1 MSSTHHSH
9 LNKVTLG
16 GLIVT
21 LGIIYGD
28 IGTSPL
34 YVMKAIV
41 GKQAIDHDVVLGAIS
56 CIFWT
61 LTLQTTF
68 KYVILTLR
76 ADNKG
81 EGGIF
86 SLYTLVKKLKRKWLI
101 VPAIIGGSA
110 LLADG
115 IITPPISVSS
125 AIEGLKTYN
134 PELNTIPIVIGI
146 LFVLFFIQRFGT
158 KFIGKFFGP
167 MMLLWFGMLGIL
179 GMVHLIGN
187 IEILKA
193 FNPYYAIHLL
203 QIHHEGFYVLGYV
216 FLCTTGAEALY
227 SDLGHCGIKNI
238 RISWIFVK
246 AMLVLN
252 YFGQGAYLISHQ
264 GSTLTDL
271 SGNASNPGNPFYLV
285 MPEWFLPF
293 GIAIAT
299 AAAVIASQALI
310 SGSFTLISEAMR
322 LNFWP
327 KVRVKYPTELK
338 GQLYI
343 PSINWLLFIGCVFI
357 VLHFEESGNMEA
369 AYGLAIVLCMIM
381 TTILLGFFMVL
392 KRYNPIFI
400 VLVLLTYLSI
410 EISFFMANIE
420 KFSHGGYVSVFI
432 AGFLAFVMVIW
443 FTAKKIRKD
452 YTEFVKLDNFK
463 TVISELSNDL
473 SIPKYATHLVYMTNA
488 SHGDEI
494 ESKIVYSIL
503 QKRPK
508 RADIYW
514 FVHVNVTDEPY
525 EMKYRVREVVKD
537 DIIRVDFYLG
547 FRVAPRINLL
557 FKKVVQDMV
566 KNGEVDITSRYESL
580 NRNNVIGDFK
590 FVLIEK
596 FLSYDNDFPWYER
609 IILDLYYLLKKISLS
624 EEAAFGL
631 DSSSVKVE
639 QYPIVIHPPD
649 EINLHRINERKS
661 NH

>member
-1 MSSTHHSH
+1 MSSTHSSNH

-41 GKQAIDHDVVLGAIS
+41 GKQAIDPDVVLGAIS

-61 LTLQTTF
+61 LTIQTTF

-86 SLYTLVKKLKRKWLI
+86 SLYTLVKKLKKRWLI
-101 VPAIIGGSA
+101 VPAILGGSA

-125 AIEGLKTYN
+125 AIEGLRTYN

-158 KFIGKFFGP
+158 KLVGKFFGP
-167 MMLLWFGMLGIL
+167 LMLLWFGMLGTL
-179 GMVHLIGN
+179 GVIHLLGN
-187 IEILKA
+187 VSVLKA
-193 FNPYYAIHLL
+193 LNPYYAFHLL
-203 QIHHEGFYVLGYV
+203 KIHHEGFYVLGYV

-246 AMLVLN
+246 SMLVLN
-252 YFGQGAYLISHQ
+252 YFGQGAYLISNT
-264 GSTLTDL
+264 GSTLVEL
-271 SGNASNPGNPFYLV
+271 SGNANNPGNPFYLV
-285 MPEWFLPF
+285 MPDWFLPF

-299 AAAVIASQALI
+299 MAAVIASQALI

-322 LNFWP
+322 LNLWP
-327 KVRVKYPTELK
+327 KVRIKYPTELK

-357 VLHFEESGNMEA
+357 VVHFEESGNMEA
-369 AYGLAIVLCMIM
+369 AYGLAIVMCMIM

-400 VLVLLTYLSI
+400 VLVIALYLTI
-410 EISFFMANIE
+410 EISFFLANIE
-420 KFSHGGYVSVFI
+420 KFPHGGYVSVFI
-432 AGFLAFVMVIW
+432 AGLLAFIMIAW

-452 YTEFVKLDNFK
+452 YTEFVKIDKFK
-463 TVISELSNDL
+463 NVISELSNDL

-488 SHGDEI
+488 SHGDEV
-494 ESKIVYSIL
+494 ESKIIYSIL

-514 FVHVNVTDEPY
+514 LIHVNVVDEPY
-525 EMKYRVREVVKD
+525 EMEYRVREIVKD

-580 NRNNVIGDFK
+580 NRNNVLGDFK

-596 FLSYDNDFPWYER
+596 FMSYDNDFPWYQR
-609 IILDLYYLLKKISLS
+609 IILDIYFFLKKISLS
-624 EEAAFGL
+624 EEQAFGL
-631 DSSSVKVE
+631 DSSSVKIE
-639 QYPIVIHPPD
+639 QYPIVIHPPED
-649 EINLHRINERKS
+649 ISLTRIKDRK
-661 NH
+661 

>member
-1 MSSTHHSH
+1 MSSTHSSNH

-41 GKQAIDHDVVLGAIS
+41 GKQAIDPDVVLGAIS

-61 LTLQTTF
+61 LTIQTTF

-86 SLYTLVKKLKRKWLI
+86 SLYTLVKKLKKRWLI
-101 VPAIIGGSA
+101 VPAILGGSA

-125 AIEGLKTYN
+125 AIEGLRTYN

-158 KFIGKFFGP
+158 KLVGKFFGP
-167 MMLLWFGMLGIL
+167 LMLLWFGMLGTL
-179 GMVHLIGN
+179 GVIHLLGN
-187 IEILKA
+187 VSVLKA
-193 FNPYYAIHLL
+193 INPYYAFHLL
-203 QIHHEGFYVLGYV
+203 KIHHEGFYVLGYV

-246 AMLVLN
+246 SMLVLN
-252 YFGQGAYLISHQ
+252 YFGQGAYLISNT
-264 GSTLTDL
+264 GSTLVEL

-285 MPEWFLPF
+285 MPDWFLPF

-299 AAAVIASQALI
+299 MAAVIASQALI

-322 LNFWP
+322 LNLWP
-327 KVRVKYPTELK
+327 KVRIKYPTELK

-357 VLHFEESGNMEA
+357 VVHFEESGNMEA
-369 AYGLAIVLCMIM
+369 AYGLAIVMCMIM

-400 VLVLLTYLSI
+400 VLVIALYLTI
-410 EISFFMANIE
+410 EISFFLANIE
-420 KFSHGGYVSVFI
+420 KFPHGGYVSVFI
-432 AGFLAFVMVIW
+432 AGLLAIIMIAW

-452 YTEFVKLDNFK
+452 YTEFVKIDKFK
-463 TVISELSNDL
+463 NVISELSNDL

-488 SHGDEI
+488 SHGDEV
-494 ESKIVYSIL
+494 ESKIIYSIL

-514 FVHVNVTDEPY
+514 LIHVNVVDEPY
-525 EMKYRVREVVKD
+525 EMEYRVREIVKD

-580 NRNNVIGDFK
+580 NRNNVLGDFK

-596 FLSYDNDFPWYER
+596 FMSYDNDFPWYQR
-609 IILDLYYLLKKISLS
+609 IILDIYFFLKKISLS
-624 EEAAFGL
+624 EEQAFGL
-631 DSSSVKVE
+631 DSSSVKIE
-639 QYPIVIHPPD
+639 QYPIVIHPPED
-649 EINLHRINERKS
+649 ISLTRIKERK
-661 NH
+661 

>member
-1 MSSTHHSH
+1 MSSTHSSNH

-41 GKQAIDHDVVLGAIS
+41 GKQAIDPDVVLGAIS

-61 LTLQTTF
+61 LTIQTTF

-86 SLYTLVKKLKRKWLI
+86 SLYTLVKKLKKRWLI
-101 VPAIIGGSA
+101 VPAILGGSA

-125 AIEGLKTYN
+125 AIEGLRTYN

-158 KFIGKFFGP
+158 KLVGKFFGP
-167 MMLLWFGMLGIL
+167 LMLLWFGMLGTL
-179 GMVHLIGN
+179 GVIHLLGN
-187 IEILKA
+187 VSVLKA
-193 FNPYYAIHLL
+193 INPYYAFHLL
-203 QIHHEGFYVLGYV
+203 KIHHEGFYVLGYV

-246 AMLVLN
+246 SMLVLN
-252 YFGQGAYLISHQ
+252 YFGQGAYLISNT
-264 GSTLTDL
+264 GSTLVEL

-285 MPEWFLPF
+285 MPDWFLPF

-299 AAAVIASQALI
+299 MAAVIASQALI

-322 LNFWP
+322 LNLWP
-327 KVRVKYPTELK
+327 KVRIKYPTELK

-357 VLHFEESGNMEA
+357 VVHFEESGNMEA
-369 AYGLAIVLCMIM
+369 AYGLAIVMCMIM
-381 TTILLGFFMVL
+381 TTILLGFYMVL

-400 VLVLLTYLSI
+400 VLVIALYLTI
-410 EISFFMANIE
+410 EISFFLANIE
-420 KFSHGGYVSVFI
+420 KFPHGGYVSVFI
-432 AGFLAFVMVIW
+432 AGLLAIIMIAW

-452 YTEFVKLDNFK
+452 YTEFVKIDKFK
-463 TVISELSNDL
+463 NVISELSNDL

-488 SHGDEI
+488 SHGDEV
-494 ESKIVYSIL
+494 ESKIIYSIL

-514 FVHVNVTDEPY
+514 MIHVNVVDEPY
-525 EMKYRVREVVKD
+525 EMEYRVREIVKD

-580 NRNNVIGDFK
+580 NRNNVLGDFK

-596 FLSYDNDFPWYER
+596 FMSYDNDFPWYQR
-609 IILDLYYLLKKISLS
+609 IILDIYFFLKKISLS
-624 EEAAFGL
+624 EEQAFGL
-631 DSSSVKVE
+631 DSSSVKIE
-639 QYPIVIHPPD
+639 QYPIVIHPPED
-649 EINLHRINERKS
+649 ISLTRIKDRK
-661 NH
+661 

>member
-1 MSSTHHSH
+1 MSSTHSSNH

-41 GKQAIDHDVVLGAIS
+41 GKQAINPDVVLGAIS

-61 LTLQTTF
+61 LTIQTTF

-86 SLYTLVKKLKRKWLI
+86 SLYTLVKKLKKRWLI
-101 VPAIIGGSA
+101 VPAILGGSA

-125 AIEGLKTYN
+125 AIEGLRTYN

-158 KFIGKFFGP
+158 KLVGKFFGP
-167 MMLLWFGMLGIL
+167 LMLLWFGMLGTL
-179 GMVHLIGN
+179 GIIHLMGN
-187 IEILKA
+187 VAVLKA
-193 FNPYYAIHLL
+193 LNPYYAFHLL
-203 QIHHEGFYVLGYV
+203 KIHHEGFYVLGYV

-246 AMLVLN
+246 SMLVIN
-252 YFGQGAYLISHQ
+252 YFGQGAYLISHT
-264 GSTLTDL
+264 GSTLIEL
-271 SGNASNPGNPFYLV
+271 SGNANNPGNPFYLV
-285 MPEWFLPF
+285 MPDWFLPF

-299 AAAVIASQALI
+299 MAAVIASQALI

-322 LNFWP
+322 LNLWP
-327 KVRVKYPTELK
+327 KVRIKYPTELK

-357 VLHFEESGNMEA
+357 VVHFKESGNMEA
-369 AYGLAIVLCMIM
+369 AYGLAIVMCMIM

-400 VLVLLTYLSI
+400 VLVVSVYLTI
-410 EISFFMANIE
+410 EISFFLANIE
-420 KFSHGGYVSVFI
+420 KFPHGGYVSVFI
-432 AGFLAFVMVIW
+432 AGLLAFIMITW

-452 YTEFVKLDNFK
+452 YTEFVKIGKFK
-463 TVISELSNDL
+463 NVISELSNDL

-494 ESKIVYSIL
+494 ESKIIYSIL

-514 FVHVNVTDEPY
+514 LIHVNVVDEPY
-525 EMKYRVREVVKD
+525 EMEYRVREIVKD

-580 NRNNVIGDFK
+580 NRNNVLGDFK

-596 FLSYDNDFPWYER
+596 FVSYDNDFPWYQR
-609 IILDLYYLLKKISLS
+609 IILDIYFFLKKISLS
-624 EEAAFGL
+624 EEQAFGL
-631 DSSSVKVE
+631 DSSSVKIE
-639 QYPIVIHPPD
+639 QYPIVIHPPED
-649 EINLHRINERKS
+649 LSLTRIKERK
-661 NH
+661 

>member
-1 MSSTHHSH
+1 MSSTHSSNH

-41 GKQAIDHDVVLGAIS
+41 GKQAIDPDVVLGAIS

-61 LTLQTTF
+61 LTIQTTF

-86 SLYTLVKKLKRKWLI
+86 SLYTLVKKLKKRWLI
-101 VPAIIGGSA
+101 VPAILGGSA

-125 AIEGLKTYN
+125 AIEGLRTYN

-158 KFIGKFFGP
+158 KLVGKFFGP
-167 MMLLWFGMLGIL
+167 LMLLWFGMLGTL
-179 GMVHLIGN
+179 GVIHLMGN
-187 IEILKA
+187 VAVLKA
-193 FNPYYAIHLL
+193 LNPYYAFHLL
-203 QIHHEGFYVLGYV
+203 KIHHEGFYVLGYV

-246 AMLVLN
+246 SMLVLN
-252 YFGQGAYLISHQ
+252 YFGQGAYLISNT
-264 GSTLTDL
+264 GSTLVEL
-271 SGNASNPGNPFYLV
+271 SGNANNPGNPFYLV
-285 MPEWFLPF
+285 MPDWFLPF

-299 AAAVIASQALI
+299 MAAVIASQALI

-322 LNFWP
+322 LNLWP
-327 KVRVKYPTELK
+327 KVRIKYPTELK

-357 VLHFEESGNMEA
+357 VVHFEESGNMEA
-369 AYGLAIVLCMIM
+369 AYGLAIVMCMIM
-381 TTILLGFFMVL
+381 TTILLGFYMVL

-400 VLVLLTYLSI
+400 VMVIALYLTI
-410 EISFFMANIE
+410 EISFFLANIE
-420 KFSHGGYVSVFI
+420 KFPHGGYVSVFI
-432 AGFLAFVMVIW
+432 AGLLAFIMIAW

-452 YTEFVKLDNFK
+452 YTEFVKIDKFK
-463 TVISELSNDL
+463 NVISELSNDL

-488 SHGDEI
+488 SHGDEV
-494 ESKIVYSIL
+494 ESKIIYSIL

-514 FVHVNVTDEPY
+514 MIHVNVVDEPY
-525 EMKYRVREVVKD
+525 EMEYRVREIVKD

-580 NRNNVIGDFK
+580 NRNNVLGDFK

-596 FLSYDNDFPWYER
+596 FMSYDNDFPWYQR
-609 IILDLYYLLKKISLS
+609 IILDIYFFLKKISLS
-624 EEAAFGL
+624 EEQAFGL
-631 DSSSVKVE
+631 DSSSVKIE
-639 QYPIVIHPPD
+639 QYPIVIHPPED
-649 EINLHRINERKS
+649 ISLTRIKERK
-661 NH
+661 